1 MSAVRNELLVTRV
14 FDAPVSLVY
23 RVWTEPEHV
32 VHWWMPV
39 DFLPPI
45 VENMDVRVGG
55 GWRIQMPH
63 PSGMVCTA
71 YGVYREVVRDK
82 RLAWDDFCDENG
94 KYFHKAHVTVDFEQL
109 SASKTRVT
117 LRAHLEEVPGRDPRF
132 TLEFMEKGWVGG
144 WKDNLGLLD
153 GYLPK
158 AAASTAGRELV
169 LERVYDAP
177 RELVYKVWTDP
188 RHVVHWWGPNGFT
201 TTNHSMEVKVGG
213 MWRYTMHGPDGTDY
227 PNRMTFLVVEPNK
240 RLVYDHGDD
249 ENPRMFQASASFDD
263 LGGKTR
269 LTLRLVFDTAE
280 QRNETVEKAGAI
292 EGGKQTLA
300 RLAEYISKMN

>member
-1 MSAVRNELLVTRV
+1 
-14 FDAPVSLVY
+14 
-23 RVWTEPEHV
+23 
-32 VHWWMPV
+32 MPM
-39 DFLPPI
+39 DFSPPI
-45 VENMDVRVGG
+45 VESMDVRVGG
-55 GWRIQMPH
+55 GWRIQMPN

-71 YGVYREVVRDK
+71 YGVYREMVRDK

-94 KYFHKAHVTVDFEQL
+94 KYFHKAYVTVDFEQL

-132 TLEFMEKGWVGG
+132 TLEFMEKGWVDG
-144 WKDNLGLLD
+144 WKDNLGLLA

-158 AAASTAGRELV
+158 AAPTADRELV
-169 LERVYDAP
+169 LQRVYDAP

-188 RHVVHWWGPNGFT
+188 EHVVRWWGPNGFT

-213 MWRYTMHGPDGTDY
+213 VWSYTMHGPDGTDY
-227 PNRMTFLVVEPNK
+227 PNRMAFLVVEPNE
-240 RLVYDHGDD
+240 RLVYDHGED
-249 ENPRMFQASASFDD
+249 ELNPKMFQGSATFEDV
-263 LGGKTR
+263 GGKTR

-280 QRNETVEKAGAI
+280 QRDETVKRAGAI